1 MINKESIA
9 EYLNISVND
18 VQNGLKR
25 GYDWVHKKTGNLYIL
40 DDFAIDATNS
50 TEGRIMVI
58 YHKVDPKSI
67 DLYVRE
73 LKEFLEK
80 FECPTER
87 V

>member
-1 MINKESIA
+1 MISKEKIA

-18 VQNGLKR
+18 VQKGLKR
-25 GYDWVHKKTGNLYIL
+25 GYDWVHKKTGNLYTL

-58 YHKVDPKSI
+58 YHRAGIRDI

>member
-1 MINKESIA
+1 MITKQKIA
-9 EYLNISVND
+9 EYLNISVD
-18 VQNGLKR
+18 DIQNGLKR

-50 TEGRIMVI
+50 TESRLMII
-58 YHKVDPKSI
+58 YHKAGVRDA

-80 FECPTER
+80 FECLKER